1 MPRAARAI
9 SRQLRARLHHVVAT
23 LTHSVGGDQEGGA
36 SARPVTHAASP
47 RVQDSNVTIE
57 LSSSRRPR
65 IVVTLAE
72 LSDHPEP
79 ERAIRR
85 ANLYLDAVRRHG
97 GDPVPV
103 DTGTPPEA
111 LAEVLSSM
119 DGLLLTGGSD
129 IDPARYGQSNAGSRD
144 IDEARDALEAD
155 AWEAAA
161 ERGVPVLGICR
172 GLQAI
177 NVFAG
182 GSLLQHVEGHE
193 GPSWGTGEPST
204 HPIEVVAGTRLGD
217 LLGESDGPVVVN
229 AYHHQGVRAADLAPG
244 LVASA
249 WADSA
254 AGSLVEGLEAAGSR
268 FVVGVQCHP
277 ERTDSTPSQF
287 ENVFEAFVAAAR

>member
-1 MPRAARAI
+1 M
-9 SRQLRARLHHVVAT
+9 
-23 LTHSVGGDQEGGA
+23 
-36 SARPVTHAASP
+36 
-47 RVQDSNVTIE
+47 
-57 LSSSRRPR
+57 PR
-65 IVVTLAE
+65 IVVTM
-72 LSDHPEP
+72 SDISNHPDP
-79 ERAIRR
+79 ERAARR

-103 DTGTPPEA
+103 DARMPPEA
-111 LAEVLSSM
+111 VTDLLGSM
-119 DGLLLTGGSD
+119 DGLLLTGGGD

-144 IDEARDALEAD
+144 IDGARDALEAR

-182 GSLLQHVEGHE
+182 GSLLQHVDGHE

-204 HPIEVVAGTRLGD
+204 HPIEVVPRTRLGD
-217 LLGESDGPVVVN
+217 LLGTGREPVVVN

-249 WADSA
+249 WADSS
-254 AGSLVEGLEAAGSR
+254 AGPLVEGLEAAGPR

-277 ERTDSTPSQF
+277 ERTDSTPSAF